1 MSGILLEKCY
11 TESFRRNWW
20 WMIPATFLF
29 WGFIPIIVISAFI
42 MGTILSIWHMKIDFG
57 G

>member
-1 MSGILLEKCY
+1 
-11 TESFRRNWW
+11 
-20 WMIPATFLF
+20 MIPATFLF